1 MRKIYNS
8 GYKDPKM
15 TNKIINRIVQIKNII
30 LNSTSLTEKKLLLI
44 IYSFKKNIS
53 NKKRMQIKYTSML
66 KIKYLTI
73 KIMIIKY
80 LHEIMMIK
88 NKKKNNIELINNKT
102 K

>member
-1 MRKIYNS
+1 
-8 GYKDPKM
+8 M

-30 LNSTSLTEKKLLLI
+30 LNSTSFTEKN
-44 IYSFKKNIS
+44 Y
-53 NKKRMQIKYTSML
+53 YL

-88 NKKKNNIELINNKT
+88 NKKNNIELINNKT
-102 K
+102 KWLNYRIF

>member
-1 MRKIYNS
+1 MRKLYNS

-30 LNSTSLTEKKLLLI
+30 LNSTSFTEKN
-44 IYSFKKNIS
+44 Y
-53 NKKRMQIKYTSML
+53 YL

-88 NKKKNNIELINNKT
+88 NKKNNIELINNKT
-102 K
+102 KWLNYRIF

>member
-30 LNSTSLTEKKLLLI
+30 LNSTSFTEKN
-44 IYSFKKNIS
+44 Y
-53 NKKRMQIKYTSML
+53 YL

-88 NKKKNNIELINNKT
+88 NKKNNIELINNKT
-102 K
+102 KWLNYRIF